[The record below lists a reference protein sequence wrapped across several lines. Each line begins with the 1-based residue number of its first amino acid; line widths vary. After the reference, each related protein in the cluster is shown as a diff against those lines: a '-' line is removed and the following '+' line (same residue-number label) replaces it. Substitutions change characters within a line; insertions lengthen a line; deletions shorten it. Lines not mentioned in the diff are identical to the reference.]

1 MAGSAQQTKVTE
13 ARKKGVV
20 AAAATIGSVA
30 VIVVAGAPVAGAVGL
45 GASAYLGYK
54 WIKYRIDNGIRFT

>member
-1 MAGSAQQTKVTE
+1 MAGSAQQVKVSE

-20 AAAATIGSVA
+20 AAAAAVGSVA
-30 VIVVAGAPVAGAVGL
+30 VVVAGAPVAGAVGL

>member
-1 MAGSAQQTKVTE
+1 MAGSVQQAKVSE

-20 AAAATIGSVA
+20 AAAAAVGSVA
-30 VIVVAGAPVAGAVGL
+30 VAVAASPVAGAVGL

>member
-1 MAGSAQQTKVTE
+1 MAGSAQQTKASE

-30 VIVVAGAPVAGAVGL
+30 VVVAGAPVAGAVGL

-54 WIKYRIDNGIRFT
+54 WIKYRIDNGICFT

>member
-13 ARKKGVV
+13 ARKKGV
-20 AAAATIGSVA
+20 AAAAAVVGSVA
-30 VIVVAGAPVAGAVGL
+30 VVAAGAPIAGAVGL

-54 WIKYRIDNGIRFT
+54 WLKYRIDNGIRFT